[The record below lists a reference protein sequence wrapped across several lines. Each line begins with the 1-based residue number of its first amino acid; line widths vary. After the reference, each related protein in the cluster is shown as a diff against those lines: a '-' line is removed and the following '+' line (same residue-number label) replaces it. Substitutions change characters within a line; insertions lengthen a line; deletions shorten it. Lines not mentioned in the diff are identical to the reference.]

1 MIEYDGKEAE
11 EISSLLYSV
20 QNEQGTSHLFGTD
33 KCLELTQEIIKIINE
48 SNRLEKL
55 GYKEPVSQ
63 PGAVADVNKILLDAM
78 NDFTEHIIHGV
89 GGLDDYETYELPV
102 CADEKLFIA
111 GWVIRCLANVDC
123 KGSELVVSEIIK
135 KRNADKNKKQ
145 AAASL

>member
-1 MIEYDGKEAE
+1 MEYKLILKELE
-11 EISSLLYSV
+11 ENYGWT
-20 QNEQGTSHLFGTD
+20 GTKEFTEMQ
-33 KCLELTQEIIKIINE
+33 KELVNDVAKIV
-48 SNRLEKL
+48 SNQLEKL

-63 PGAVADVNKILLDAM
+63 PGAAAEENEIKTL

-102 CADEKLFIA
+102 YADEKLFIA